1 MKEVWK
7 DIKDYEG
14 LYQVSNLGRVKS
26 LPRKRVTPTKGTYYS
41 VEKIL
46 KPGITDRGYQQVAL
60 CKDSKLKRCLIHRL
74 VAQTFIPNS
83 NNYPEVNHK
92 DENKVNNVVEN
103 LEWCTSKY
111 NANYGTRKE
120 RLKEKS
126 INKPGKRVICI
137 TTGEVFETLSKA
149 SKATKTDA
157 SDIGRCCKGKRK
169 SAGKHPVTGE
179 KLIWKFLEEDNG
191 QIEGQQVM
199 DM

>member
-41 VEKIL
+41 AEKIL
-46 KPGITDRGYQQVAL
+46 KPDITGHGYLQVTL
-60 CKDSKLKRCLIHRL
+60 CRDSKLKKCLIHRL
-74 VAQTFIPNS
+74 VAQTFIPNL
-83 NNYPEVNHK
+83 NDYPEVNHK
-92 DENKVNNVVEN
+92 DENKINNVLEN

-120 RLKEKS
+120 RLKEKN
-126 INKPGKRVICI
+126 IDKPGKKVICI
-137 TTGEVFETLSKA
+137 TTGEVFKTLSKA

-169 SAGKHPVTGE
+169 TAGKHPVTGE